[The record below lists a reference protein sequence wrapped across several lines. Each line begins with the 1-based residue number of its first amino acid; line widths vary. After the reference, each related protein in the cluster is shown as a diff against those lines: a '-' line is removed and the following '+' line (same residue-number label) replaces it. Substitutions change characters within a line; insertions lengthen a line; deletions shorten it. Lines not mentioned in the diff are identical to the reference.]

1 MCKGMGLFFG
11 KKEVCRVV
19 FDRRRRHLGIESGWF
34 DDFYEGR
41 SGQQFGRLR
50 LSVLWKWLPEI
61 CRELAADYK
70 KLSAEYEKIS
80 ADYEKLSADYE
91 KLSAEY
97 EKLSAK

>member
-1 MCKGMGLFFG
+1 MCKGMGFFFG

-61 CRELAADYK
+61 CRELVAD
-70 KLSAEYEKIS
+70 YEKIS
-80 ADYEKLSADYE
+80 ADYKKPSAEYEKLSADYE
-91 KLSAEY
+91 KLSAAY